1 MVLMEE
7 SYYHV
12 RGRTGG
18 VYVRWTD
25 GFAGERQAGAGVS
38 VAGWELRRVRPVIDL
53 DVWSQTLDGAGAR
66 AAVGGRIA
74 GWPSQRAEV
83 EVSVGAKSAGY
94 SRVTLYTAGPT
105 STRGSR

>member
-1 MVLMEE
+1 M
-7 SYYHV
+7 
-12 RGRTGG
+12 
-18 VYVRWTD
+18 
-25 GFAGERQAGAGVS
+25 
-38 VAGWELRRVRPVIDL
+38 RPVIDL

-94 SRVTLYTAGPT
+94 LAGHALH
-105 STRGSR
+105 SGAYINAGFAVKLW